1 MSYQTPQKFGPEGA
15 LWLDFFHAVATLP
28 QFSQRLLAARLGI
41 SLGRTN
47 QLMQRALQAGYL
59 TSQTRRQYHLT
70 TAGKHLHN
78 QLAVDQLTQAQP
90 NYLLVRTQLNTQL
103 TTLADNGMT
112 ELSLA
117 GTGLITDMAAALM
130 REHETLAL
138 LAHLTEPT
146 ALEQLPP
153 PMAQRGVLITDL
165 DHPTRWQE
173 DLGQRYPYS
182 QIFTALRPGHTQQE
196 IAA

>member
-1 MSYQTPQKFGPEGA
+1 MSYKMPQKFGPEGA

-47 QLMQRALQAGYL
+47 QLMQQALQAGYL
-59 TSQTRRQYHLT
+59 TSQTRRQYQLT
-70 TAGKHLHN
+70 AAGKLVHN
-78 QLAVDQLTQAQP
+78 QLAIDQLTQAQP

-103 TTLADNGMT
+103 AALADNGLT
-112 ELSLA
+112 ELSVA
-117 GTGLITDMAAALM
+117 GTGLITDMATALM
-130 REHETLAL
+130 SEHETFTL
-138 LAHLTEPT
+138 LAHLTQPT

-153 PMAQRGVLITDL
+153 PMAPRGVLITDA
-165 DHPTRWQE
+165 DNPAVWQE
-173 DLGQRYPYS
+173 ALGQRYPHS
-182 QIFTALRPGHTQQE
+182 QIFTALRTGHTQQE